1 MLELAALALV
11 AAVAWFVW
19 DSLKAREA
27 ANAAIRPAC
36 RAAGLLFL
44 DDTVL
49 VEPGTRL
56 ADVLGPTTVTVRNGP
71 HQAVGDVA
79 TELRVTARGVDG
91 VVEAVEHRDPDTWV
105 LGVQWHPEDTDGPAD
120 DRAALFGAFLAAVAD
135 NRGAYP
141 RASRRKG

>member
-44 DDTVL
+44 DDTVAL
-49 VEPGTRL
+49 ERIR
-56 ADVLGPTTVTVRNGP
+56 AERDDDD
-71 HQAVGDVA
+71 Q
-79 TELRVTARGVDG
+79 LRVARVYRFDYS
-91 VVEAVEHRDPDTWV
+91 DT
-105 LGVQWHPEDTDGPAD
+105 G
-120 DRAALFGAFLAAVAD
+120 D
-135 NRGAYP
+135 NRRRGRVALLGARVLRVDLGAGAP
-141 RASRRKG
+141 AAPLT